1 MSHGISDYIDRAERY
16 LNSVTSGARPLSAI
30 TRSAIVRS
38 IADHENP
45 PDGYL
50 FDPDKATAICRFVEK
65 LPHVKGRWNSD
76 TLILEDWQCWVLTEL
91 FGWVDT
97 EGFRRYK
104 TAYIEMPRKNGKSF
118 LSSGIAL
125 WMLGPDGEPGS
136 EVYAA
141 ARTKEQARIVFD
153 TAKAMCLQDR
163 MRGFLRAY
171 SVEPLAQALSS
182 IKTMSTFRAVSKE
195 HDGNLDG
202 LNVHTAI
209 IDELHAHQKRDVVDV
224 MQTATGARRQPLIFE
239 ITTAG
244 TNLAGICYEHRGYTL
259 QVISGRMTDPE
270 WFGVIYT
277 PDDGDQWDDPTTWQ
291 KANPN
296 YGVSLSAADLEKK
309 ARQGRASIAAKIG
322 FETRHLCRWHNAGA
336 AAWDIGRWRR
346 LGANMDM
353 EEYKGRTAYVGLD
366 LSIRQDF
373 TSRVVLVEDGEHW
386 LVFPRHFLPE
396 VTMEQTR
403 LYQQWQNH
411 ITVTPGEACD
421 YATVEDDLKQ
431 ICELLDV
438 REITYDPWNATQMAQ
453 NLTAEALPM
462 IEIRATTSQYSPA
475 MKLVQRWI
483 MNENIRHTG
492 CPVLT
497 WMMSNVVCKEDVNE
511 NIFPRKESPDQKID
525 GAIALIMAANRA
537 QYALDPSSV
546 YDSRGL
552 LFF

>member
-1 MSHGISDYIDRAERY
+1 MIRGTFDHLDRARRY
-16 LNSVTSGARPLSAI
+16 VESVTSGARSLSTVTRAAI
-30 TRSAIVRS
+30 DRTVS
-38 IADHENP
+38 DHETP
-45 PDGYL
+45 PEGYV
-50 FDPDKATAICRFVEK
+50 FDEDKAVAICRFAER
-65 LPHVKGRWNSD
+65 LPHVKGRWDSE
-76 TLILEDWQCWVLTEL
+76 TLILEDWQCWLLTEL
-91 FGWVDT
+91 FGWVDD

-104 TAYIEMPRKNGKSF
+104 TAYIEVPRKNGKSYI
-118 LSSGIAL
+118 SSAISL

-153 TAKAMCLQDR
+153 TAKSMCMQWR
-163 MRGFLRAY
+163 MRGYLRRY
-171 SVEPLAQALSS
+171 GVEPLATSLASL
-182 IKTMSTFRAVSKE
+182 KTMSAMRPVSKE
-195 HDGNLDG
+195 HEGNLDG
-202 LNVHTAI
+202 LNVHAAI

-244 TNLAGICYEHRGYTL
+244 SNLAGICYEHRNYTI
-259 QVISGRMTDPE
+259 QVTSGRMADPE
-270 WFGVIYT
+270 WFGVVYT
-277 PDDGDQWDDPTTWQ
+277 ADDGDVWDDPATWR

-296 YGVSLSAADLEKK
+296 YGVSVSAGDLEKK
-309 ARQGRASIAAKIG
+309 ARQGRASIAAKVG

-336 AAWDIGRWRR
+336 AAWDIGRWRK
-346 LGANMDM
+346 LGVHLDIEDYRGAV
-353 EEYKGRTAYVGLD
+353 AYVGLD

-373 TSRVVLVEDGEHW
+373 TSRVVLLEHKGQW

-396 VTMEQTR
+396 ATMEQSKTYR
-403 LYQQWQNH
+403 QWVEH
-411 ITVTPGEACD
+411 ITVTGGEACD
-421 YATVEDDLKQ
+421 YDVVEDDLR
-431 ICELLDV
+431 ELAELFDV
-438 REITYDPWNATQMAQ
+438 REITYDPWNAAQMAQ
-453 NLTAEALPM
+453 TLQGEGLPM
-462 IEIRATTSQYSPA
+462 VEIRATTANYSPA

-483 MNENIRHTG
+483 LGDNLRHTG

-546 YDSRGL
+546 YESRGL
-552 LFF
+552 LTL